1 MSVSL
6 DEVYVVE
13 LLLFSVLAFG
23 IILLPPRWS
32 LLCLLLAGCVEV
44 VPPGFDA
51 SASVSLGNA
60 IGRLLLP
67 ILLLLRFTGFRL
79 PKIRWS
85 FLSVIWCALTAYAAV
100 ATLWSP
106 FKLSGL
112 KMAAYLSSWFVLYLV
127 FDIGWRRRWLDQELI
142 MAALWGS
149 LTLAFFQTVVLGNPL
164 FNGNRAGDFASAQFS
179 PFTGPQSFGPFL
191 ACLLTLLLFSDQ
203 KSVLRSLSIGACLL
217 ALIEVGSRYALIEA
231 GVVTLIWSLLVAAGV
246 RTKGRVQLKSVLAL
260 LVLAVIAL
268 ISFRAVVAWIAP
280 ESRVNQLFEIADD
293 PDVAVAGTFGW
304 RLLIYDR
311 VLTALS
317 YRSPQELAFGSGT
330 SSGGEIPQELDTD
343 NADLDPNRNIH
354 DEFLRAE
361 YEWGLIGLGLGICM
375 ILATTGKLWVK
386 ALRLRSLNGFAA
398 LAIMPGILLA
408 LLIENP
414 LAGPGTAESLG
425 YLLVLSYG
433 FALQQRVFA
442 EREIRKPSAQLQP
455 GPSTA

>member
-1 MSVSL
+1 MTVSL
-6 DEVYVVE
+6 DEVYVIE
-13 LLLFSVLAFG
+13 LLLFSALAFG
-23 IILLPPRWS
+23 IIFLPPRWS
-32 LLCLLLAGCVEV
+32 LFCLLLAGCVEV

-79 PKIRWS
+79 PKVRWS
-85 FLSVIWCALTAYAAV
+85 FLSATWGALTIYAAI

-112 KMAAYLSSWFVLYLV
+112 KMAAYLASWFVLYLV
-127 FDIGWRRRWLDQELI
+127 FDIGWRRRWLDQEIIL
-142 MAALWGS
+142 AALWGS
-149 LTLAFFQTVVLGNPL
+149 LTLAFFQTSVLGNPL
-164 FNGNRAGDFASAQFS
+164 FNGNRVGDFASAQFS

-203 KSVLRSLSIGACLL
+203 KSVLRSLSIGTCFL
-217 ALIEVGSRYALIEA
+217 ALVEVGSRYALIEA
-231 GVVTLIWSLLVAAGV
+231 GVATVIWFLLVAAGL
-246 RTKGRVQLKSVLAL
+246 RTKGRVQLKSMLAI
-260 LVLAVIAL
+260 LVLGVIAL
-268 ISFRAVVAWIAP
+268 ISFRVTVAWIAP
-280 ESRVNQLFEIADD
+280 KSRVNQLFEIADD
-293 PDVAVAGTFGW
+293 PDVAVEGTFGW

-317 YRSPQELAFGSGT
+317 YRSPQELAFGTGT

-354 DEFLRAE
+354 NEFLRAE
-361 YEWGLIGLGLGICM
+361 YEWGFIGLGLGLCM
-375 ILATTGKLWVK
+375 ISVAARKLWGR
-386 ALRLRSLNGFAA
+386 ALRLRSLSGFAA

-408 LLIENP
+408 LLVENP

-433 FALQQRVFA
+433 FALQQKVFA
-442 EREIRKPSAQLQP
+442 EREIRKSSTQLQP